1 MRKLSPWLPILSPP
15 IWSLSAAP
23 TPVPLPRCNHY
34 GRVWRVSHYSRETV
48 WVAPVRDDALAI
60 SGDAERWPIW
70 GQREG
75 LGLQN
80 GGEVRWFSRKQCT
93 ASLCG
98 VSDLSKRK
106 AGWSNGHP
114 RVYSRSMPT
123 IILTLRKS
131 PIYSS
136 RWKHKESLCM
146 KLVELHRQ
154 EAKRRGAGFVE

>member
-70 GQREG
+70 GQRESKG
-75 LGLQN
+75 LA
-80 GGEVRWFSRKQCT
+80 SRMVVKLDG
-93 ASLCG
+93 S
-98 VSDLSKRK
+98 
-106 AGWSNGHP
+106 AGSNAP
-114 RVYSRSMPT
+114 RACV
-123 IILTLRKS
+123 
-131 PIYSS
+131 
-136 RWKHKESLCM
+136 
-146 KLVELHRQ
+146 
-154 EAKRRGAGFVE
+154 A